1 MEHMHNF
8 GTSAQVDGA
17 RGRRTW
23 QKFEEDCAIHAMR
36 ELVNYPKWKLDTGAF
51 RSGFFVEV
59 EKKLVKTFP
68 GIDLRASPHIESKVK
83 REPEA
88 AHMRDKSWP
97 YYDDWLVL
105 FGKDKATGDLAEDAI
120 EMVEM
125 MTLEQT
131 SVSLGDDLDTFFN
144 NHAPMDMP
152 DGSQSKV
159 APAVSTTAT
168 SKGGKKRGRV
178 NEVATKCL
186 TDMVT
191 TFNKAFED
199 TNSSFAKIADSFS
212 CTKEKGTKMEDLHKN
227 LNDELAQLPL
237 NLKQRIRALRLFT
250 KDDTLVRL
258 FYSMK
263 DILER
268 TELIEGLLEES

>member
-1 MEHMHNF
+1 MEHMHDF
-8 GTSAQVDGA
+8 GTSASATKKKAKAKVDGA

-36 ELVNYPKWKLDTGAF
+36 ELVNDPKWKLDTGAF

-83 REPEA
+83 VWKRHYHTLYDMLKTSGFGWDDEKKMILVDSDDVWNNYVAREPEA
-88 AHMRDKSWP
+88 AHMRDKSWR

-105 FGKDKATGDLAEDAI
+105 FGKDRATGDLAEDAI

-152 DGSQSKV
+152 DGSQSKA
-159 APAVSTTAT
+159 APVVSTTAT

-186 TDMVT
+186 TDMVA

-199 TNSSFAKIADSFS
+199 TNSSLAKIADSFS
-212 CTKEKGTKMEDLHKN
+212 YTKEKGTKMEDL
-227 LNDELAQLPL
+227 
-237 NLKQRIRALRLFT
+237 
-250 KDDTLVRL
+250 
-258 FYSMK
+258 
-263 DILER
+263 
-268 TELIEGLLEES
+268 